1 VIRARRIPTGSS
13 SPPAPCDAL
22 RAPGEPISF
31 EAIPGFAQ
39 DDFDAAFAVFRRTAT
54 RIVAGEEEQRPARDP
69 SPSLLAA
76 ARAAL
81 EGPLSGEEFF
91 RRWFQPRRLSDKG
104 FVTAYYEPEVEAR
117 RAPSPGFKTPALS
130 RPPDLVTLN
139 DTPLSLPSGETLTS
153 ARRLA
158 DRSLVPYSTR
168 AAIENDA
175 AAEGSEA
182 IAFLADPVE
191 LFLIQVQGS
200 ARLRFPDGSTA
211 ALTYDGRN
219 GWPYTSIGRLMIER
233 GLVPPGE
240 MSLEKLKSTLREMGT
255 VSGQPGRRLMQ
266 ENHSY
271 VFFRLDDSADRR
283 LGPIGGAGCA
293 LTPLR
298 SIAVDRSIWSYGLP
312 FWIATRVPW
321 EDEAETDFR
330 RLMIAQDTGSAIL
343 GTARA
348 DLFFGAGVRAGSLAG
363 RVRHSAD
370 FTVLLPREDLAA

>member
-1 VIRARRIPTGSS
+1 
-13 SPPAPCDAL
+13 L

-39 DDFDAAFAVFRRTAT
+39 DDLDEAFVVFRRTAT
-54 RIVAGEEEQRPARDP
+54 RIVAGEEEQRPACAP
-69 SPSLLAA
+69 SPGLLAA

-81 EGPLSGEEFF
+81 EGPLSGEAYF

-117 RAPSPGFKTPALS
+117 RTPAPGFETPALS

-139 DTPLSLPSGETLTS
+139 DAPLRLPSGEALTS

-158 DRSLVPYSTR
+158 DGSIVPYATR
-168 AAIENDA
+168 GAIENDA
-175 AAEGSEA
+175 AAPGA
-182 IAFLADPVE
+182 LPLAFLADPVE

-200 ARLRFPDGSTA
+200 ARLRFPDGAAA

-233 GLVPPGE
+233 GLVAAGE
-240 MSLEKLKSTLREMGT
+240 MSLDRLKSTLREMGAA
-255 VSGQPGRRLMQ
+255 VGQPGRRLMQ
-266 ENHSY
+266 ENLSY
-271 VFFRLDDSADRR
+271 VFFRMDDSADRR

-321 EDEAETDFR
+321 EGEAETDFG

-348 DLFFGAGVRAGSLAG
+348 DLFFGSGARAGNLAG

-370 FTVLLPREDLAA
+370 VTVLLPREDASA

>member
-1 VIRARRIPTGSS
+1 MTLPVR
-13 SPPAPCDAL
+13 
-22 RAPGEPISF
+22 GEPVSF
-31 EAIPGFAQ
+31 EAIPGFER
-39 DDFDAAFAVFRRTAT
+39 DDLDEAFAVFKRTAA
-54 RIVAGEEEQRPARDP
+54 RIVAGAQEQRPACAP
-69 SPSLLAA
+69 TQGLINA

-81 EGPLSGEEFF
+81 DGPLVGADFF
-91 RRWFQPRRLSDKG
+91 RHWFQAYRLPDEG

-117 RAPSPGFKTPALS
+117 RALEPGFETPALS

-139 DTPLSLPSGETLTS
+139 DAPLLGTSGETLTS
-153 ARRLA
+153 ARRSK
-158 DRSLVPYSTR
+158 DGDLVPYPTR
-168 AAIENDA
+168 RAIEEAGVGPGA
-175 AAEGSEA
+175 APLAW
-182 IAFLADPVE
+182 LADAVE

-233 GLVPPGE
+233 GLVAPGE
-240 MSLEKLKSTLREMGT
+240 MSLERLKAELRSMGAA
-255 VSGQPGRRLMQ
+255 SGQPGRRLMQ

-271 VFFRLDDSADRR
+271 VFFRIDDSADRR

-298 SIAVDRSIWSYGLP
+298 SIAVDRSIWRYGLP

-321 EDEAETDFR
+321 EGEAETDFG

-348 DLFFGAGVRAGSLAG
+348 DLFFGAGPRAGSLAG
-363 RVRHSAD
+363 RVRHRAD
-370 FTVLLPREDLAA
+370 FTVLLPREDGAA

>member
-1 VIRARRIPTGSS
+1 
-13 SPPAPCDAL
+13 L

-31 EAIPGFAQ
+31 EAIPGFGQ
-39 DDFDAAFAVFRRTAT
+39 DDLDAAFAVFKRTAA
-54 RIVAGEEEQRPARDP
+54 RIVASEEEQRPACAP
-69 SPSLLAA
+69 SPGLLAT
-76 ARAAL
+76 ARASL
-81 EGPLSGEEFF
+81 EGSLDGEAFF
-91 RRWFQPRRLSDKG
+91 RHWFQPRRLRDKG

-117 RAPSPGFKTPALS
+117 LAPSPGFETPALS

-139 DTPLSLPSGETLTS
+139 DAPLHLPSGETLTS

-158 DRSLVPYSTR
+158 DGSLVPYATR
-168 AAIENDA
+168 AAIENEGA
-175 AAEGSEA
+175 ATGSTPL
-182 IAFLADPVE
+182 AFLADAVE

-240 MSLEKLKSTLREMGT
+240 MSLERLKSTLREMGAAA
-255 VSGQPGRRLMQ
+255 GQPGRSLMQ

-293 LTPLR
+293 LTPSR

-348 DLFFGAGVRAGSLAG
+348 DLFFGAGPRAGTLAG
-363 RVRHSAD
+363 RVRHDAD
-370 FTVLLPREDLAA
+370 FTVLLPREDAAA